1 MLYSE
6 LLAGNIL
13 INVFSLNTT
22 DCGSLTSID
31 NGNIAYSSGTTY
43 LSVASFSCNPGYT
56 ISSIITR
63 TCMANET
70 WSNDTPHC
78 SINGKFITFN
88 QTIDILILLQQYT
101 ST

>member
-1 MLYSE
+1 MYDSE

-13 INVFSLNTT
+13 SNVFSLNTT
-22 DCGSLTSID
+22 DCGPLTSID

-56 ISSIITR
+56 KSSIITR
-63 TCMANET
+63 TCMANKT

-78 SINGKFITFN
+78 SINGKFIALN
-88 QTIDILILLQQYT
+88 QTVDI
-101 ST
+101 